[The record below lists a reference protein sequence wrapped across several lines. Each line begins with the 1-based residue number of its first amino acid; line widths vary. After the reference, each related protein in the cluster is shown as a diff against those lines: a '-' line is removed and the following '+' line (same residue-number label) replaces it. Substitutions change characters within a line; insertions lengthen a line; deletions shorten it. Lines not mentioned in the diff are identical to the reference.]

1 MSFEVP
7 VSTVSGRGGRR
18 GITGIALAAAAFV
31 LVAVLAGR
39 LDAPDGPPP
48 QPRPAAFAVAGSAS
62 SEPSPT
68 VRPAGIPRVI
78 TASVAR
84 RLPDVMTCNDVDE
97 ELCERI
103 VRAALR
109 VLPPDLP
116 RVGEASAWRSLV
128 CNDTFDCPPRYLRDS
143 APLGSVIVGFDD
155 DGPSIA
161 VNVVDWHYGP
171 SIRLGPRAWVA
182 HSTPATD

>member
-7 VSTVSGRGGRR
+7 VSTVAGHGGRR
-18 GITGIALAAAAFV
+18 GVTGIALAAAA
-31 LVAVLAGR
+31 LVVVAALAGR
-39 LDAPDGPPP
+39 LQAADGPPP
-48 QPRPAAFAVAGSAS
+48 QPRPAEFAVTGPAS
-62 SEPSPT
+62 GEPSPT
-68 VRPAGIPRVI
+68 VRPAGVTRSI
-78 TASVAR
+78 TAVVAR
-84 RLPDVMTCNDVDE
+84 RLPDAMTCNDVEE

-116 RVGEASAWRSLV
+116 SVGEASAWRSLV

-143 APLGSVIVGFDD
+143 EPLGSVIVGFD

-161 VNVVDWHYGP
+161 VNVVDWHYGR
-171 SIRLGPRAWVA
+171 SIRLGPRAWLA